1 MSYATDK
8 TWEYVLADY
17 TGLSNGMNT
26 VLNVKVDPHVKILAQ
41 KTARDLG
48 VPLSIVVNTYL
59 KEFVHTK
66 ELYLSSKTYRMTPYL
81 EKIIEKAEKN
91 IAKDNLSPAFDNADD
106 FIEYLDKKSKKQK

>member
-1 MSYATDK
+1 
-8 TWEYVLADY
+8 
-17 TGLSNGMNT
+17 MNT

-91 IAKDNLSPAFDNADD
+91 IASGNLSPAFDDVEDA
-106 FIEYLDKKSKKQK
+106 IKYLHNKTPKKK

>member
-1 MSYATDK
+1 
-8 TWEYVLADY
+8 
-17 TGLSNGMNT
+17 MNT
-26 VLNVKVDPHVKILAQ
+26 VLNVKVDPHIKSLAQ

-81 EKIIEKAEKN
+81 EKIIEKAEKD
-91 IAKDNLSPAFDNADD
+91 ITTGKNLSPTFNNADD
-106 FIEYLDKKSKKQK
+106 FIEYLDKQTKKQK

>member
-1 MSYATDK
+1 
-8 TWEYVLADY
+8 
-17 TGLSNGMNT
+17 MNT
-26 VLNVKVDPHVKILAQ
+26 VLNVKVDPQVKIMAQ

-81 EKIIEKAEKN
+81 EKIIEKAEKD
-91 IAKDNLSPAFDNADD
+91 IATGKNLSPAFDNADD
-106 FIEYLDKKSKKQK
+106 FIDYLDKKAKKNK

>member
-1 MSYATDK
+1 
-8 TWEYVLADY
+8 
-17 TGLSNGMNT
+17 MNT
-26 VLNVKVDPHVKILAQ
+26 VLNVKVDPHIKILAQ

-81 EKIIEKAEKN
+81 EKIIEKAEKD
-91 IAKDNLSPAFDNADD
+91 IAEGKNLSPAFDNVEDA
-106 FIEYLDKKSKKQK
+106 IRYLHRKPQKGK